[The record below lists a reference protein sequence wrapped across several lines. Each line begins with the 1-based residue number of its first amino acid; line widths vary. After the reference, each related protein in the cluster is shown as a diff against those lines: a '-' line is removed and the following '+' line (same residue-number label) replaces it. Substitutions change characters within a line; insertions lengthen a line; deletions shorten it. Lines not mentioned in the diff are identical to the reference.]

1 MSLQRRLAAALLD
14 CGESRVWI
22 DPSAAVKVSQ
32 AITRS
37 DVRKLIREGAIKRVK
52 EKPARKKEHR
62 KQGAGSRKGT
72 KKARTGNKT
81 NWLKIVRPQ
90 RALIQSLR
98 KEKKIG
104 KEYRKVYKMIKGNSF
119 RSKAH
124 LMNYLKEKK
133 ILKEEKK

>member
-1 MSLQRRLAAALLD
+1 MSLQRRLASRILD

-22 DPSAAVKVSQ
+22 DPAAAVKVAQ

-37 DVRKLIREGAIKRVK
+37 DIRGLIAAGSIKRIK
-52 EKPARKKEHR
+52 EKTTKHKVHR

-90 RALIQSLR
+90 RALLHGLR
-98 KEKKIG
+98 SEKKVG
-104 KEYRKVYKMIKGNSF
+104 KEYRKIYLMIKGNSF

-133 ILKEEKK
+133 ILKE

>member
-1 MSLQRRLAAALLD
+1 MSLQRRLASRILD

-22 DPSAAVKVSQ
+22 DPAAAVKVSQ

-37 DVRKLIREGAIKRVK
+37 DIRGLIAAGAIKRIK
-52 EKPARKKEHR
+52 EKSTKHKLHG

-81 NWLKIVRPQ
+81 AWLKIVRPQ
-90 RALIQSLR
+90 RALLHELR

-104 KEYRKVYKMIKGNSF
+104 KEYRKIYLMIKGNSF

-133 ILKEEKK
+133 ILKE